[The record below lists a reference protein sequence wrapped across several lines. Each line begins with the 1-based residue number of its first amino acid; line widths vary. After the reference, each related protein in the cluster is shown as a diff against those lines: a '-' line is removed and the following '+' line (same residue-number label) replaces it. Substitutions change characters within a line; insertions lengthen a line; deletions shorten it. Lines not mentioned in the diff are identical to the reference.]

1 MQLTFLYTI
10 RIFKLRYIL
19 NFTEYK
25 NYITPLR
32 VLQSIVNFKQVS
44 IEIAVYKVILC
55 LTTLSPRKIIIIN
68 LSFPVK

>member
-44 IEIAVYKVILC
+44 IEIAVYKVIL
-55 LTTLSPRKIIIIN
+55 
-68 LSFPVK
+68 